1 MRETWTCLL
10 LALLL
15 ALTAC
20 SGKPAAETAGKPTEA
35 GEKESPAEVSVV
47 SPPAQTPES
56 DRSEPAGRAE
66 GPEARAES
74 REETAPADNQTGGG
88 AAGEERR
95 KEPEK
100 PGNEGKTPAGPTP
113 HFPKEDRPQPEPEEP
128 APLAPTPQE
137 PAPEDP
143 APQDPAP
150 EQPEPEGPVPEEPD
164 PQPFDIEYYVAYAKA
179 YAVSVGLELDPDTM
193 ASWDTPM
200 IFTAADAPWIEESI
214 RQRIDFSVREGDTG
228 FWCWAEDLGDGR
240 YKLYIGRG

>member
-1 MRETWTCLL
+1 MRKTWTCLM

-20 SGKPAAETAGKPTEA
+20 SGKPAAETAEKQIET
-35 GEKESPAEVSVV
+35 GEKERPAEVSVV

-56 DRSEPAGRAE
+56 DRSETDGPAE
-66 GPEARAES
+66 GPEARTES
-74 REETAPADNQTGGG
+74 REETAPAEDQTGGG
-88 AAGEERR
+88 AAGEERG
-95 KEPEK
+95 KEPAKPENEEK
-100 PGNEGKTPAGPTP
+100 APAGPLP
-113 HFPKEDRPQPEPEEP
+113 QPPKEDRPQPEPEDL
-128 APLAPTPQE
+128 APLEPTPQE

-150 EQPEPEGPVPEEPD
+150 EQPEPEGPAPALPAPE
-164 PQPFDIEYYVAYAKA
+164 PFDIEYYVAYAKA

-200 IFTAADAPWIEESI
+200 IFTAADALWIEESI